1 MKIVLSSV
9 DPDYWYLKPKIDKR
23 TMSFQNLNPN
33 DLFELKRSWTPMERR
48 SLMASPWL
56 GDTETVE
63 MRKRM
68 DFPWQF
74 DGQTPDELQPIMAA
88 EKRDW
93 LKRSMLNF

>member
-1 MKIVLSSV
+1 
-9 DPDYWYLKPKIDKR
+9 
-23 TMSFQNLNPN
+23 
-33 DLFELKRSWTPMERR
+33 
-48 SLMASPWL
+48 MASPWL

-74 DGQTPDELQPIMAA
+74 DGQQPYELQPIMA

-93 LKRSMLNF
+93 LKRSFLNF